1 MQAVVKLQWQIIRH
15 LWMPERGLIMAL
27 TETQNLLLD
36 CLKHFGVSKGKA
48 MVVFLLLKK
57 ENQQM
62 DMIEYLLSKEKVTD
76 EEALDM
82 ARRLAAK

>member
-1 MQAVVKLQWQIIRH
+1 M
-15 LWMPERGLIMAL
+15 EL
-27 TETQNLLLD
+27 TEAQNLLID
-36 CLKHFGVSKGKA
+36 CLRHFGVSKGKA
-48 MVVFLLLKK
+48 MVVFLLLKE

-82 ARRLAAK
+82 ARRIAG

>member
-1 MQAVVKLQWQIIRH
+1 
-15 LWMPERGLIMAL
+15 MAL
-27 TETQNLLLD
+27 TEAQNLLLD

-76 EEALDM
+76 AEALDM

>member
-1 MQAVVKLQWQIIRH
+1 
-15 LWMPERGLIMAL
+15 MAL